1 MQMNNAMAE
10 STLQKRLKQDST
22 TYSGIFAVSFVVFFV
37 FALFAQL
44 LTWQWRSWLPG
55 AEEQKS
61 FIGGVK
67 AAVYTLM
74 SHLT

>member
-1 MQMNNAMAE
+1 MSNTTTSGE
-10 STLQKRLKQDST
+10 LQKQLQQEST
-22 TYSGIFAVSFVVFFV
+22 TYYGIFAVSFVVFFI
-37 FALFAQL
+37 FALIAQL